1 MKPDDPGEAGH
12 PSCEEIANA
21 MGVLKEGGC
30 CIRFEAYM
38 ESPFLS
44 VDEVAVCLSVGP
56 KWVREHLDEFPNRF
70 TIDGRSIR
78 IPQSDL
84 VDAVDRWR
92 IDKTTRRA

>member
-1 MKPDDPGEAGH
+1 MKPDDPMEAGH

-21 MGVLKEGGC
+21 MNVLKDGGC
-30 CIRFEAYM
+30 RIRFEAFM

-44 VDEVAVCLSVGP
+44 VDEVAVCLSVNP
-56 KWVREHLDEFPNRF
+56 KWVRAHLDEFPNRF

-84 VDAVDRWR
+84 QDAVERWR
-92 IDKTTRRA
+92 INKTTGRA